1 MTRDMDPLT
10 LLLTNTDA
18 IVEVKAYWQFVSA
31 WLHVNRHVC
40 SNEVLFIFFF
50 TRYTIVMI
58 YYAFSLLLMMLA
70 RPIVSYNFTQR
81 RGTKSIYAA
90 LYFHPVLIVL
100 QAVLS
105 GLLCKSFTNH
115 IFVLEV
121 FLFNS
126 PEPKGM
132 SFSDR
137 NSSVVPHQHCY
148 RKFFT
153 LLLSS
158 PKPLRQFQ
166 LNLIGT
172 NYSWV
177 KRNQVY
183 SNEVSH
189 PFPREVNIKI
199 VKLHQQIFNI
209 CFSRTKVPV
218 STKLKVSLGKGN
230 SSLFK

>member
-105 GLLCKSFTNH
+105 GLLCKSFTSLYYRS
-115 IFVLEV
+115 F
-121 FLFNS
+121 FLTHLS
-126 PEPKGM
+126 RRRWASLIEIHPL
-132 SFSDR
+132 SLI
-137 NSSVVPHQHCY
+137 SVVIVNFSHYCC
-148 RKFFT
+148 
-153 LLLSS
+153 LL
-158 PKPLRQFQ
+158 Q
-166 LNLIGT
+166 N
-172 NYSWV
+172 
-177 KRNQVY
+177 
-183 SNEVSH
+183 H
-189 PFPREVNIKI
+189 
-199 VKLHQQIFNI
+199 
-209 CFSRTKVPV
+209 
-218 STKLKVSLGKGN
+218 
-230 SSLFK
+230 

>member
-1 MTRDMDPLT
+1 M
-10 LLLTNTDA
+10 LLYKSRLIDSLSQPCFMSTDTFA
-18 IVEVKAYWQFVSA
+18 VMRFCLS
-31 WLHVNRHVC
+31 
-40 SNEVLFIFFF
+40 FFF
-50 TRYTIVMI
+50 FARYTIVMI

-126 PEPKGM
+126 PEPKAV
-132 SFSDR
+132 SFSDQKLAIVR
-137 NSSVVPHQHCY
+137 RQHCY

-153 LLLSS
+153 FLLSS
-158 PKPLRQFQ
+158 PKPLGQFQ
-166 LNLIGT
+166 LNLIG
-172 NYSWV
+172 SHCFWV

-183 SNEVSH
+183 SNEGSH
-189 PFPREVNIKI
+189 PFSREVNNKK
-199 VKLHQQIFNI
+199 VKLH
-209 CFSRTKVPV
+209 
-218 STKLKVSLGKGN
+218 
-230 SSLFK
+230 

>member
-121 FLFNS
+121 LLFNS
-126 PEPKGM
+126 PEPKAM

-137 NSSVVPHQHCY
+137 NSSVVPHQRCY

-183 SNEVSH
+183 SNEVPS
-189 PFPREVNIKI
+189 K
-199 VKLHQQIFNI
+199 
-209 CFSRTKVPV
+209 
-218 STKLKVSLGKGN
+218 
-230 SSLFK
+230 